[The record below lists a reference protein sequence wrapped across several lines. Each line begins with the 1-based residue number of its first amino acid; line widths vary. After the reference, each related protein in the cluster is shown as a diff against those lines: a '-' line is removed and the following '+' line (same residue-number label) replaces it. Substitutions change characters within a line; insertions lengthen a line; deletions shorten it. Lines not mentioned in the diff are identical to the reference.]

1 MSVALAHSDD
11 SSNEVVTIM
20 PLVTA
25 EQLAEILQVSTRTV
39 WRMRSAGQLPK
50 PVRIGGNVR
59 WRAQDVASWITG
71 GCMPNRLGS
80 EA

>member
-1 MSVALAHSDD
+1 MTIDLAHSED
-11 SSNEVVTIM
+11 SSNEIVMIS

-59 WRAQDVASWITG
+59 WRAQDLEVWIAG
-71 GCMPNRLGS
+71 GCKPAA